1 VEHAYILQGKFSVQ
15 YEGAEPVTIEAG
27 DFVSFMTTHAV
38 SIRACNRSV
47 LLAQVNA
54 VAMTNPADKF
64 VASAYLQVKFPV
76 GMTTFVVMEP
86 TRKFFNLA

>member
-1 VEHAYILQGKFSVQ
+1 M
-15 YEGAEPVTIEAG
+15 TIEAG
-27 DFVSFMTTHAV
+27 DFVSFYDYTR
-38 SIRACNRSV
+38 SIHQGLQPSV
-47 LLAQVNA
+47 LLAKVNA
-54 VAMTNPADKF
+54 VAMANPADKF